1 MPLGSVRTAF
11 LSLTPTA
18 QQQRST
24 AQLCIAFPSDSSR
37 SRSRSSKK
45 KKTFVRTDT
54 QVLPAKAEDEA
65 LSPHSLCCGP
75 LVVLRPALSL
85 LCCTRR
91 AQPRSLHCSS
101 LLTVFG
107 PLSLPNPTIFATPHF
122 MLLNACSSLHT
133 AWSSLLNACCCSLH
147 SACCAAPLCASLSH
161 CSCISSYMVRAR

>member
-107 PLSLPNPTIFATPHF
+107 PALFAEPHY
-122 MLLNACSSLHT
+122 LCYSSLH
-133 AWSSLLNACCCSLH
+133 APQCMLLT
-147 SACCAAPLCASLSH
+147 PH
-161 CSCISSYMVRAR
+161 CMVLTPQCVLLLTP